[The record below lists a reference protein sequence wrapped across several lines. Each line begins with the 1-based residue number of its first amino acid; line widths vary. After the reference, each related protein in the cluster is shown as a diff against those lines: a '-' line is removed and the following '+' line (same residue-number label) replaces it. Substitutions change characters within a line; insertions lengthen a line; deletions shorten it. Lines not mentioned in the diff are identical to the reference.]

1 MCFLL
6 LVKCCLLMV
15 RPSTLLTADTWPS
28 ARANPPLGRRCWGAG
43 VLGKPWWLSLGGD
56 RARND
61 EELLRV
67 VVTPFSQREAGDKS
81 YLSVWLQDRKDGRT
95 HS

>member
-1 MCFLL
+1 M
-6 LVKCCLLMV
+6 
-15 RPSTLLTADTWPS
+15 
-28 ARANPPLGRRCWGAG
+28 
-43 VLGKPWWLSLGGD
+43 LGKPWWLSLGGD